1 MTRNTIL
8 KSVAA
13 TFTLAAALAAGPTR
27 ADDGFKALAGVVAEP
42 MSAADMEAVQGKGFI
57 YHDGYGI
64 YYQEAGGYL
73 QHDPGLS
80 ANTPGASVYYIDI
93 GSWRNYFLGNQSYIV
108 PLFTQYS
115 GSGARLLTFD
125 GSIYDYNGNL
135 VAGSGQPVQVP
146 TSQVAQELL
155 LNTTDILFRGCKLPH
170 PLLGWC

>member
-13 TFTLAAALAAGPTR
+13 TFTLAAALAAGPAR

-57 YHDGYGI
+57 YYNGYGI
-64 YYQEAGGYL
+64 YHQESGGYL

-80 ANTPGASVYYIDI
+80 AYTPGSSVYYIDT
-93 GSWRNYFLGNQSYIV
+93 GSFRNYFLGNQNYIAPV
-108 PLFTQYS
+108 FTQYS
-115 GSGARLLTFD
+115 GSGALYTTFN
-125 GSIYDYNGNL
+125 GSVYDYYGNL

-155 LNTTDILFRGCKLPH
+155 LNWKDILFDGCAVPQASV
-170 PLLGWC
+170 C